1 MMADWDYIMT
11 HGKTRLE
18 ILSERI
24 TALKAQ
30 LADVTKER
38 EDRQRLAKEI
48 REKLDEFHGH
58 LPPGCWDDIF
68 AALDAAGKCYDTP

>member
-1 MMADWDYIMT
+1 MMADWDDIMT
-11 HGKTRLE
+11 PRTTRLE
-18 ILSERI
+18 RLSERI
-24 TALKAQ
+24 TALEAQ

-38 EDRQRLAKEI
+38 EEI

-68 AALDAAGKCYDTP
+68 AALDAAKDKT